1 MASADSLLAQCVMG
15 AGEAIV
21 RENLAAGRDPDR
33 PAGRLETLKAIGQAT
48 KLGGRACAVI
58 VEWALALDELGI
70 DEVGVERFIEWSF
83 TSRSTM
89 YRRLDD
95 FRRVWPEHH
104 TPNELAR
111 VVLGEARSRGQ
122 KPAADTIFVA
132 DAA

>member
-1 MASADSLLAQCVMG
+1 MG

-48 KLGGRACAVI
+48 KLGGRACALI
-58 VEWALALDELGI
+58 VEWAFALDELAT
-70 DEVGVERFIEWSF
+70 DEVGAEPFSEWSC
-83 TSRSTM
+83 TSRSTV

-111 VVLGEARSRGQ
+111 VVLEEARKRGE
-122 KPAADTIFVA
+122 KPASGTTLVA
-132 DAA
+132 A